1 MPAPVQSDRPA
12 DPPPTRRTVERM
24 ITRPAQDEARA
35 ALPAPVNSD
44 RPADPPP
51 RGVVERAITPPERS
65 EPRAPLPAPARAT
78 DPAAPRPLPPR
89 IISEAAPPLQD
100 KREARVAPA
109 PIERARPLQ
118 RAAAPQAKEPEQRA
132 TREKPPFVDAAAPN
146 AVGRNADRRSTAEP
160 PPAPARSALRPTPA
174 PPEVRSAARPKP
186 TPPLARPAAPRETQT
201 ASLPPAR
208 VPVQEEEGLRVVFSG
223 SSSRLT
229 GEGEAKLRALV
240 QSVAETETRI
250 QLKAFAA
257 GSADRP
263 STARRLSLSRALA
276 VRSFLIEQGLRST
289 RIDVRALGVPADD
302 GPADRV
308 DVILLTQ

>member
-1 MPAPVQSDRPA
+1 MITRPARDEALAALPAPVQSDRQSDSP
-12 DPPPTRRTVERM
+12 RRTVERM
-24 ITRPAQDEARA
+24 ITRP
-35 ALPAPVNSD
+35 
-44 RPADPPP
+44 
-51 RGVVERAITPPERS
+51 ERS
-65 EPRAPLPAPARAT
+65 EPHTPLPAPDQAVKPVE
-78 DPAAPRPLPPR
+78 PA
-89 IISEAAPPLQD
+89 
-100 KREARVAPA
+100 A

-118 RAAAPQAKEPEQRA
+118 RAAAPPAKEPEQTA
-132 TREKPPFVDAAAPN
+132 TRERPPYVDAATPTP
-146 AVGRNADRRSTAEP
+146 VGRNADSESTAPVRVTEP
-160 PPAPARSALRPTPA
+160 PPAPARSA
-174 PPEVRSAARPKP
+174 VRPKP
-186 TPPLARPAAPRETQT
+186 TPPLARPAAPRKTQT

-229 GEGEAKLRALV
+229 GEGEAELRALV
-240 QSVAETETRI
+240 QSIAETETRI

-308 DVILLTQ
+308 DVILMTQ